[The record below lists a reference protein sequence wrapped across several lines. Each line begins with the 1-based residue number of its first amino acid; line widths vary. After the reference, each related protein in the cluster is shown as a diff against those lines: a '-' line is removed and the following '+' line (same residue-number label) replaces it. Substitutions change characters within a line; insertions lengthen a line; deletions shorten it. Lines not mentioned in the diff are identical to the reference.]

1 MVPEAGTVYI
11 PHIHI
16 NKHGLLVVLGWLFCQ
31 TKVVELWSPD
41 ELKKEQSAV
50 SMLLLSAHSVFSP
63 LPAPNSLISL
73 LSSAVLIQTQRSWS
87 TGVSMHILRNLAM
100 CCLGFL

>member
-41 ELKKEQSAV
+41 ELKKEAISCVHAV
-50 SMLLLSAHSVFSP
+50 AQCS
-63 LPAPNSLISL
+63 
-73 LSSAVLIQTQRSWS
+73 LSSALPLTL
-87 TGVSMHILRNLAM
+87 TH
-100 CCLGFL
+100 